1 MILIRLFSIYVTLDT
16 NIILLSMRSEEFKEY
31 IYQNFLKDNT
41 AIICVVT
48 EGEIYSLATRNGWGE
63 RKIKLLDELLEN
75 YIVADI
81 HSKDV
86 TKMYAQIDAFSQG
99 RLKTTQS
106 NFSAR
111 NMGKNDIWIAAVS
124 TILDAILITTDNDFD
139 HLDPSFLKCLKV
151 KSEL

>member
-1 MILIRLFSIYVTLDT
+1 MNYVLDT

-31 IYQNFLKDNT
+31 IYQNFLKGNT

-48 EGEIYSLATRNGWGE
+48 EGEIYSLAIRNEWGQ

-99 RLKTTQS
+99 RLKALKS

-111 NMGKNDIWIAAVS
+111 NMGKNDIWIASVS
-124 TILDAILITTDNDFD
+124 NILNATLLTTDDDYD
-139 HLDPSFLKCLKV
+139 HLDPHFLKCLKI
-151 KSEL
+151 SPQL

>member
-1 MILIRLFSIYVTLDT
+1 MNYVLDT
-16 NIILLSMRSEEFKEY
+16 NIILLSMRSEDFKEY
-31 IYQNFLKDNT
+31 IYQKFLKDNT

-86 TKMYAQIDAFSQG
+86 IKMYAQIDAFSQG
-99 RLKTTQS
+99 RLKTMQS

-124 TILDAILITTDNDFD
+124 TILNAILITTDGDFD
-139 HLDPSFLKCLKV
+139 HLAPNFLKCIKV

>member
-1 MILIRLFSIYVTLDT
+1 MNYVLDT

-31 IYQNFLKDNT
+31 IYQNFLKNNM

-48 EGEIYSLATRNGWGE
+48 EGEIYSLATRNGWRE

-99 RLKTTQS
+99 RLKTMKS
-106 NFSAR
+106 DFSAR
-111 NMGKNDIWIAAVS
+111 NMGKNDLWIAAISAVLNA
-124 TILDAILITTDNDFD
+124 TLLTTDNDFE
-139 HLDPSFLKCLKV
+139 HLDPNFLKCIKIHPTTYNL
-151 KSEL
+151 